1 METKRGEE
9 TRREKR
15 QMNEKR
21 RTNTH
26 YHLFSYT
33 EKYLYNICTTHPHT
47 HQNTLASQQIYTK
60 INEKSNAQVVY
71 PGLQRGGGGDGGGEE
86 KEEGTSGAAGEKIW
100 APGDIPGLR
109 EAGWTPEMSQAAA
122 DGTTLESKL
131 RSLCREVKRHSHAW
145 PFAKVRE
152 EKKRRNE
159 TSREET

>member
-1 METKRGEE
+1 M
-9 TRREKR
+9 RREE
-15 QMNEKR
+15 QT
-21 RTNTH
+21 RTTT
-26 YHLFSYT
+26 YSRT
-33 EKYLYNICTTHPHT
+33 QRNICTISVQHT
-47 HQNTLASQQIYTK
+47 HTLTQNTLASKQIYTK

-159 TSREET
+159 MSREEMRCEE

>member
-1 METKRGEE
+1 MPSK
-9 TRREKR
+9 
-15 QMNEKR
+15 
-21 RTNTH
+21 
-26 YHLFSYT
+26 
-33 EKYLYNICTTHPHT
+33 
-47 HQNTLASQQIYTK
+47 QIYTK

-159 TSREET
+159 MSREEMRRDE